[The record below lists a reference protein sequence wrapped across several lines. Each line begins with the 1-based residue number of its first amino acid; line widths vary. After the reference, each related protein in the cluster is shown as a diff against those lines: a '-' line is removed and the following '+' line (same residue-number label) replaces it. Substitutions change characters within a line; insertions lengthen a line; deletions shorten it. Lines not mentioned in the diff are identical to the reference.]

1 MAKRGR
7 VKSVFSFLAVT
18 ATFTLALG
26 GGVARSA
33 DTGPIK
39 LGLLVPKTGNFAPN
53 GNDELLGWNF
63 ALKDLGDTVHG
74 RKIQTIAIDDAG
86 DPTQGL
92 NAARQLVENDRVV
105 GLFGPT
111 TSNEALA
118 IRGYIATA
126 GIPTLTVA
134 SADTLATSARANN
147 ILLGSY
153 ASDTPA
159 MMLGK
164 WVADNLHL
172 KRVTTL
178 ALDFSY
184 GWDTVGGFVVALKR
198 GGGGIAKQIWAPITT
213 ADWSPYITQIP
224 PDSDGL
230 FVLTAGASSVK
241 VAAAFKEFGLLG
253 KLALLGTATFNDYTV
268 LQQEDQD
275 VAKAAIVAGAYMD
288 GINNPENRRMA
299 AAYKAATGKYP
310 GAYAEAGYT
319 SAKSFILALR
329 QVEGNTTDRRAWVE
343 AVRNAQFEAPRGPV
357 RWDPGTNAPIENF
370 YIGKLQTVNGELRQV
385 PTVTYRNVGPW
396 GILSKESWEK
406 LACCYTRQ
414 SP

>member
-1 MAKRGR
+1 MPMRSSAKNL
-7 VKSVFSFLAVT
+7 SVLLGAALTLVLA
-18 ATFTLALG
+18 F
-26 GGVARSA
+26 GGVAKSA

-92 NAARQLVENDRVV
+92 NAARQLIENDRVV

-118 IRGYIATA
+118 IRGYVATS
-126 GIPTLTVA
+126 GIPTIMVA
-134 SADTLATSARANN
+134 SADALATSARANN
-147 ILLGSY
+147 ILLGAF

-164 WVADNLHL
+164 WAADNLHL

-224 PDSDGL
+224 ADSDGL

-241 VAAAFKEFGLLG
+241 VAAAFREFGLLG
-253 KLALLGTATFNDYTV
+253 KVALLSTSAFNDYTV

-275 VAKAAIVAGAYMD
+275 VARAAIVAGDYMD
-288 GINNPENRRMA
+288 GLDNPENRRMA
-299 AAYKAATGKYP
+299 AAYKASTGKYP
-310 GAYAEAGYT
+310 GAYAEIGYT
-319 SAKSFILALR
+319 AAKNFILALR
-329 QVEGNTTDRRAWVE
+329 KVDGDTTDRRAWVD
-343 AVRNAQFEAPRGPV
+343 AVRGAQFQAPRGPI
-357 RWDPGTNAPIENF
+357 RWDSGTNAPIENF
-370 YIGKLQTVNGELRQV
+370 YVGKLQTVNGELRQV
-385 PTVTYRNVGPW
+385 PSVTYRSVMPW
-396 GILSKESWEK
+396 GVLTRDAWEK
-406 LACCYTRQ
+406 IACCYTRQ